1 MTLETRRPPC
11 NRTGE
16 AHRSS
21 KGSQR
26 TWTLA
31 PLRAAWRPAWG
42 KRLDLACLTL
52 ASAILSVQF
61 LRLHTAIA
69 PSAAPDMAFLRDPHA
84 TLTAGMTWWFW
95 WDQGLY
101 QKAAVAWANGV
112 LEPAF
117 HWYLPGYPLLGAA
130 FVPVTPADPFLL
142 PNLASLLGTLWLFC
156 GLASRLLG
164 DVPLR
169 IPVACGLFVA
179 TSVLSPRILWSWVVP
194 WTTTPETFCIFG
206 ALLGAIRLT
215 EGGKRRDAF
224 LTGLATAAIAGFRPA
239 DAGVI
244 GLAVCAVAGPTLL
257 SRHRR
262 LAGLLAAAAGGA
274 LIPLLVFGGAYLATW
289 GTRLSSYLVLS
300 SQIGFEPR
308 LFALRWVTL
317 MLNPR
322 PLYPG
327 GRGLAEVFFW
337 ILPGFAGM
345 AATLLTA
352 RHASAVAHR
361 LVIVALVADVA
372 LFLTYR
378 DLHPTGLWDHGNYHY
393 FKWTLPLFALYAFR
407 LIPTVMNPDRRRPV
421 AIAVACLTI
430 PALSCWRAGMSQI
443 EPLQTDKKGSSII
456 IGPGLRPVSA
466 MVLVPG
472 HGPGAPP
479 VVDGSA
485 ETASGTVLRYGF
497 DFVIYGMDETLR
509 IVPLRPLPAEPTIVR
524 FSQGTEL
531 SGELT
536 PWLARQS
543 VTWSLPF
550 WLPGGQRADKT
561 LAR

>member
-1 MTLETRRPPC
+1 M
-11 NRTGE
+11 
-16 AHRSS
+16 
-21 KGSQR
+21 
-26 TWTLA
+26 
-31 PLRAAWRPAWG
+31 
-42 KRLDLACLTL
+42 
-52 ASAILSVQF
+52 
-61 LRLHTAIA
+61 A
-69 PSAAPDMAFLRDPHA
+69 PSAAPDLAFLRDPHA
-84 TLTAGMTWWFW
+84 MPTAEMAWWAW

-117 HWYLPGYPLLGAA
+117 HWYLPGYPLFGAA
-130 FVPVTPADPFLL
+130 FVPITPADPFLL

-156 GLASRLLG
+156 GVASRLLK

-169 IPVACGLFVA
+169 IPVACILFVA
-179 TSVLSPRILWSWVVP
+179 TSLSPRVLWSWVVP

-206 ALLGAIRLT
+206 ALLGAIRLV

-239 DAGVI
+239 DAGVM
-244 GLAVCAVAGPTLL
+244 GLAICAVAGPALL

-262 LAGLLAAAAGGA
+262 LGIFAAAAGGA
-274 LIPLLVFGGAYLATW
+274 MIPLLVFGGAYLATW
-289 GTRLSSYLVLS
+289 GTKLSSYLVLS

-308 LFALRWVTL
+308 LFTLRWVAL
-317 MLNPR
+317 MLDPR

-327 GRGLAEVFFW
+327 GRGLAQVFFW
-337 ILPGFAGM
+337 VLPGFAGM

-352 RHASAVAHR
+352 RHAAAIVHR
-361 LVIVALVADVA
+361 LVIAVLVGDVA
-372 LFLTYR
+372 LFMTYR

-407 LIPTVMNPDRRRPV
+407 LIPTVLNQDRRRPL
-421 AIAVACLTI
+421 AIAVACLTV
-430 PALSCWRAGMSQI
+430 PALSCWRTGISQM
-443 EPLQTDKKGSSII
+443 EPLQADKQGSSITVES
-456 IGPGLRPVSA
+456 GLRPVSA

-479 VVDGSA
+479 VVNGSA

-497 DFVIYGMDETLR
+497 DFVIYGADETLR
-509 IVPLRPLPAEPTIVR
+509 VVPLRPLPPEPTIIR
-524 FSQGTEL
+524 FSEGTEL
-531 SGELT
+531 NRELA
-536 PWLARQS
+536 PLLVRQTL
-543 VTWSLPF
+543 TWSLPF
-550 WLPGGQRADKT
+550 WLAGGPQAHEA